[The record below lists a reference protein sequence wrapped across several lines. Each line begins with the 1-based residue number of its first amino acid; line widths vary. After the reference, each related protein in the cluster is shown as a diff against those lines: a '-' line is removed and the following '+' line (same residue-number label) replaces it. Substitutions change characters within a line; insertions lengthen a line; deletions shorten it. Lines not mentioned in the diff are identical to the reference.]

1 MPANFQEKAKR
12 GAWEKLHKEGVS
24 ASDAQKRYVQLVN
37 DLKGK
42 YGFEG

>member
-12 GAWEKLHKEGVS
+12 GAWEKLHKEGGS

-37 DLKGK
+37 DLKAK